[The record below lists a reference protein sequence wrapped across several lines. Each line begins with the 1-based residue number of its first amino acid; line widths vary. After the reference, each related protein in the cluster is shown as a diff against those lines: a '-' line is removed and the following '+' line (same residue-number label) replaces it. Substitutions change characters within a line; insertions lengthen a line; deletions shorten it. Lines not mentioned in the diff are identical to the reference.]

1 MRRKSIVLLILLMML
16 IVTACG
22 GAGEDA
28 DIYMGTEVAMMG
40 IAMSPEDVSEGG
52 IILALDDNGKATLT
66 LGGEDYNAEWEVKE
80 GEFVLT
86 QGSDSFTGTM
96 EGDVVK
102 IINLLD
108 MGLDITFVKEGASGE
123 SAATSD
129 ESAII
134 SDESSTTSDEN
145 AATSEADN
153 ENQNQPIGKYMLSSM
168 KMLGMEMSYVDIQS
182 AELEM
187 TLEFTE
193 DSANLTAY
201 GTTVD
206 VPWDASAKTIDL
218 EGVVTNYT
226 MEGDDI
232 SAIGESDGT
241 EMEFVFTAESSP
253 TWEEIKAAGSAMEEQ
268 VTQQ

>member
-1 MRRKSIVLLILLMML
+1 MRKSIVLLTLLMML
-16 IVTACG
+16 VVTACG
-22 GAGEDA
+22 GAGGDA
-28 DIYMGTEVAMMG
+28 DIYIGTEVTMMG
-40 IAMSPEDVSEGG
+40 MTMSPEEVYEGG
-52 IILALDDNGKATLT
+52 ITLALDDSGGATLT
-66 LGGEDYNAEWEVKE
+66 MDGEDYNAEWEVSN
-80 GEFVLT
+80 GEFILT

-108 MGLDITFVKEGASGE
+108 MGLDITFVKEGAS
-123 SAATSD
+123 D
-129 ESAII
+129 ES
-134 SDESSTTSDEN
+134 TT
-145 AATSEADN
+145 TSEADN
-153 ENQNQPIGKYMLSSM
+153 GELPLGKYLLSSM
-168 KMLGMEMSYVDIQS
+168 TMLGMEMSYVDIQS
-182 AELEM
+182 AEMEM
-187 TLEFTE
+187 ALEFTE

-206 VPWDASAKTIDL
+206 VPWDVSTKTIDL